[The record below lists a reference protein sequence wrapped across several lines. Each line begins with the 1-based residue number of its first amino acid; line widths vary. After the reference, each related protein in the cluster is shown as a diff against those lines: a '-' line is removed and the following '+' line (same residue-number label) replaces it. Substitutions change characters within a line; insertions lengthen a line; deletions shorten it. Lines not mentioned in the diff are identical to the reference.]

1 MSPGPLRIRVP
12 ATTANLG
19 AGYDLIGAALNLY
32 NHFTFRPAEALSLE
46 LAGPRAS
53 ECRFSFGPESLI
65 VRAFARVFAQVG
77 EPAPAFALQQEVH
90 VPPSRGL
97 GSSSSA
103 IVAGLLAANRWL
115 DNPLSQLGLLALAT
129 ELEGHPD
136 NVAPALLGGCVLN
149 FPDGGWT
156 RLPVPELLHW
166 IVAIPDFELET
177 VKARSVVPAQL
188 SRADAV
194 RNMAYLG
201 ALISGL
207 CLNDTGL
214 IAKGLHDTLHQPY
227 RQALVPGMPE
237 VMAAATA
244 AGALGCVLSGAGPT
258 LLALALNEPGAIGEA
273 MGAAWAKFGISAG
286 FVTCVIDPQGA
297 VCLD

>member
-1 MSPGPLRIRVP
+1 MSPFRLQVRVP

-32 NHFTFRPAEALSLE
+32 NHFSFVPADTPSLT
-46 LAGPRAS
+46 LTGPRAA
-53 ECRFSFGPESLI
+53 ECSFGLSPESLI
-65 VRAFARVFAQVG
+65 VRAFERVYRELGAEPPVFAL
-77 EPAPAFALQQEVH
+77 EQEVH

-103 IVAGLLAANRWL
+103 IVAGLMAANRWL
-115 DNPLSQLGLLALAT
+115 DNPLGPAELLGLAT

-149 FPDGGWT
+149 FSDGGWT
-156 RLPVPELLHW
+156 HLPVPASLRW

-177 VKARSVVPAQL
+177 VKARAVVPTQV

-201 ALISGL
+201 ALVSGF
-207 CLNDTGL
+207 CLADRAL
-214 IAKGLHDTLHQPY
+214 IARGLGDTLHQPY
-227 RQALVPGMPE
+227 RQALIPAMAE
-237 VMAAATA
+237 VMAAARD

-258 LLALALNEPGAIGEA
+258 LLALTETVAGVGEA
-273 MGAAWAKFGISAG
+273 MCRAWSAVGIQAG
-286 FVTCVIDPQGA
+286 FVICDIDPQGA